1 MFKIFKNKRA
11 QSTAEYAI
19 LIALVV
25 GAVVA
30 MQTYVKRGIQAR
42 QKVESDA
49 YLGGLKTNF
58 LAADQIVV
66 GVNGDKGINPAIV
79 PIMNSQY
86 EFEKTASQSSQVVLE
101 DTQTSNM
108 TKEGVVTRNATT
120 ITKQE
125 AGDYQ
130 QQNYTAP

>member
-1 MFKIFKNKRA
+1 MFKIFKNKKA

-49 YLGGLKTNF
+49 YLGALSANF
-58 LAADQIVV
+58 TTYN
-66 GVNGDKGINPAIV
+66 VNANATPTME
-79 PIMNSQY
+79 PRY
-86 EFEKTASQSSQVVLE
+86 EFNQTASQSSQVVSA

-120 ITKQE
+120 TTRQQ

-130 QQNYTAP
+130 QQNY